1 MDIRVFLVDDSRKV
15 RGLLEDL
22 LAGTGLKVIGFA
34 GTEAEANLWLDDHPG
49 EWDLAIVDL
58 MLEQGAGLSVLARAR
73 HNAPAGKIVVFSGYA
88 TPGVRERCI
97 ELGADE
103 VFDKA
108 DPSVMMRYLRSLV
121 RPAAAQEQGTA
132 P

>member
-1 MDIRVFLVDDSRKV
+1 MDIRVFLVDDSKKV

-22 LAGTGLKVIGFA
+22 LTGAGFRVVGFA

-49 EWDLAIVDL
+49 EWELAIIDL
-58 MLEQGAGLSVLARAR
+58 LLEQGAGLSVVGRAR
-73 HNAPAGKIVVFSGYA
+73 LNAPHGKIVVFSGYA
-88 TPGVRERCI
+88 TPGVRGRCV

-108 DPSVMMRYLRSLV
+108 DTAALMQYLHTLSRAS
-121 RPAAAQEQGTA
+121 PAPIRGL
-132 P
+132 